1 MDGGGSESS
10 RRPTSRDKDK
20 RIRGSLGVDGGRSF
34 GVGGSCRVQG
44 KGDKGSGS
52 TNWWNTIWG
61 RRVSRRSRMTAMPVW
76 WNYGVDD
83 DDEEHFD
90 DDSMQSGMISMGR
103 ETEWEEFD

>member
-1 MDGGGSESS
+1 
-10 RRPTSRDKDK
+10 
-20 RIRGSLGVDGGRSF
+20 
-34 GVGGSCRVQG
+34 
-44 KGDKGSGS
+44 
-52 TNWWNTIWG
+52 
-61 RRVSRRSRMTAMPVW
+61 MTAMPVW